1 MKRLINKI
9 KLFFV
14 GLFYGLKSADVT
26 MLHQDDN
33 DGDESKI
40 DQQMKIDNVMSD
52 FLNEQETQRVFS
64 LSLTSIPLIC
74 SSMTKGN

>member
-1 MKRLINKI
+1 MRKLIYKI

-52 FLNEQETQRVFS
+52 FLNEQETQRVIETRDAYYRLMFEYDKS
-64 LSLTSIPLIC
+64 
-74 SSMTKGN
+74 